1 MSASLAAQ
9 EQTRSRKGEAVLEA
23 AGKLFLEQGY
33 AAVSM
38 DAVAREAG
46 VSKATLYA
54 HFASKEALF
63 GAVVSKR
70 CSVMAETLELA
81 RVHDA
86 PLEMALRRVGRH
98 ILGFLLSPP
107 VLTMLRIAVAESQ
120 RFPDLARAYYAAGPL
135 AGHERLAAWM
145 AEEQRRGRLRAD
157 ADPRQAAEH
166 LIAMLRG
173 TVLLRGALGIPP
185 APTEAELDRTA
196 AAAAD
201 VIRRAYGAVG

>member
-1 MSASLAAQ
+1 MSASLAPV
-9 EQTRSRKGEAVLEA
+9 EPTRSRKGEAVLEA
-23 AGKLFLEQGY
+23 AGKLFLEHGY

-54 HFASKEALF
+54 HFTSKELLF
-63 GAVVSKR
+63 GAVVSSR
-70 CSVMAETLELA
+70 CTLMAETLELA
-81 RVHDA
+81 EVHDA
-86 PLEMALRRVGRH
+86 PLDVALRRVGRH
-98 ILGFLLSPP
+98 ILDFLLSPP
-107 VLTMLRIAVAESQ
+107 VLTVFRIAIAESL

-173 TVLLRGALGIPP
+173 TALLRGVLGIAP
-185 APTEAELDRTA
+185 APGAAELDRIVG
-196 AAAAD
+196 AAAD
-201 VIRRAYGAVG
+201 VIRRAYGTVG